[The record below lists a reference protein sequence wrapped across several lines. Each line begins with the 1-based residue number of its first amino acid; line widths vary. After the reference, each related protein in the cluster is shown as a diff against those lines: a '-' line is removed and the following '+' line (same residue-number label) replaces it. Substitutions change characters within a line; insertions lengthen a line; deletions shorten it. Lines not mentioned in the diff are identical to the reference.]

1 MSVNQSHDLKLPEL
15 SRRTMV
21 KSSAGAGAA
30 LALGGAVSMPA
41 THAVAAQEFSG
52 KLTVWGVVSFTE
64 EGDNLLG
71 EQMKAWGDEN
81 GVEVEYVA
89 LPGSDYATKVAAAVE
104 AGSTPD
110 IVMMIASL
118 AIFYGNQDRL
128 EDVTAVYDELNQ
140 LGGGFW
146 EALSPHVTIDGKY
159 ISIPM
164 DAEVGVMYS
173 RLDLIEE
180 ATGSRTP
187 PATLDELEE
196 IAGQVLE
203 PPRQYGIGIT
213 LGRFPDTIGQVS
225 QLIFAD
231 GGTMVNEA
239 GEPALMSDGAVS
251 ALTRIKRWWDNGLI
265 PPDAPNWDDAG
276 NNTSYQS
283 YQSAFV
289 FNPASILGYLQ
300 ANDEELLANTAQAK
314 FPEGLAGSFPT
325 SGTWSWSI
333 FNTSENLDA
342 AKALLIHIMQPENI
356 QAVYEKVGG
365 RWYPC
370 YQDLIN
376 EPFWAD
382 NPHFADFPS
391 ILATARPG
399 WFPAEGTADLITKL
413 SAVEQKFILADA
425 VQAVVVN
432 GVTPEQ
438 ALQDAQTAMEQTF
451 AEVESNE

>member
-1 MSVNQSHDLKLPEL
+1 METVRKLDMN
-15 SRRTMV
+15 RRTLI
-21 KSSAGAGAA
+21 KSTAGVGAA
-30 LALGGAVSMPA
+30 LALGGAVSPA
-41 THAVAAQEFSG
+41 THAQEFSG

-64 EGDNLLG
+64 AGDDLLAD
-71 EQMKAWGDEN
+71 QMKAWGEAN

-89 LPGSDYATKVAAAVE
+89 LPGSDYATKLAAAVE

-110 IVMMIASL
+110 IAMMIANL

-128 EDVTAVYDELNQ
+128 VDVTDLYNELDQ
-140 LGGGFW
+140 LAGGFW
-146 EALSPHVTIDGKY
+146 PTLKPHVSIVDQV

-196 IAGQVLE
+196 VAGQVLD
-203 PPRQYGIGIT
+203 PPRQFGIGLT
-213 LGRFPDTIGQVS
+213 LGRFPDTNGQVS

-231 GGTMVNEA
+231 GGFLVDEEGN
-239 GEPALMSDGAVS
+239 PALDSEGALH
-251 ALTRIKRWWDNGLI
+251 ALERIKRWWDNGLI
-265 PPDAPNWDDAG
+265 PPDAPNWDDSG

-314 FPEGLAGSFPT
+314 FPDGTAGSFPS

-333 FNTSENLDA
+333 FNNSENQDA
-342 AKALLIHIMQPENI
+342 AKALITNIMQPENL
-356 QAVYEKVGG
+356 QAVYELVGG
-365 RWYPC
+365 RWYPA
-370 YQDLIN
+370 YVDLQN

-382 NPHFADFPS
+382 NPYFADFPS
-391 ILATARPG
+391 ILETARPS
-399 WFPAEGTADLITKL
+399 WYPAEGTADLITKL
-413 SAVEQKFILADA
+413 SAVDQKYIVADL
-425 VQAVVVN
+425 VQAVVVS
-432 GVTPEQ
+432 GVDPAQ
-438 ALQDAQTAMEQTF
+438 ALADAQVSMEQTF
-451 AEVESNE
+451 AEVESNQ

>member
-1 MSVNQSHDLKLPEL
+1 VKQSNDSRNHEI
-15 SRRTMV
+15 SRRTV
-21 KSSAGAGAA
+21 IKSTAGAGAA
-30 LALGGAVSMPA
+30 IALGGGASPA
-41 THAVAAQEFSG
+41 THAAQEFTG

-64 EGDNLLG
+64 EGDDLLG
-71 EQMKAWGDEN
+71 QQMVDWGEAN

-110 IVMMIASL
+110 IVMMIANL

-128 EDVTAVYDELNQ
+128 VDVTDVFEELNQ

-146 EALSPHVTIDGKY
+146 ESLSPHVKIEDTY

-196 IAGQVLE
+196 VAGQVLD
-203 PPRQYGIGIT
+203 PPRQFGIGLT
-213 LGRFPDTIGQVS
+213 LGRFPDTTGQVS

-231 GGTMVNEA
+231 GGTLVDESGA
-239 GEPALMSDGAVS
+239 PALNSDGALN

-300 ANDEELLANTAQAK
+300 ANDEELLADTAQAK
-314 FPEGLAGSFPT
+314 FPEGTAGSFPT

-333 FNTSENLDA
+333 FNTSENVDA
-342 AKALLIHIMQPENI
+342 AKALLKHIMQPENL
-356 QAVYEKVGG
+356 QAVYELVGG

-370 YQDLIN
+370 YKDLQN

-382 NPHFADFPS
+382 NPFFVDFPS
-391 ILATARPG
+391 ILESARPG
-399 WFPAEGTADLITKL
+399 WYPAEGTADLITKL
-413 SAVEQKFILADA
+413 SAVEQKFVLADM
-425 VQAVVVN
+425 VQAVVLNDADPV
-432 GVTPEQ
+432 Q
-438 ALQDAQTAMEQTF
+438 ALADAQTAMEQTF
-451 AEVESNE
+451 AEVDSNA

>member
-1 MSVNQSHDLKLPEL
+1 VSKTRVQNLPEL
-15 SRRTMV
+15 SRRSVLKT
-21 KSSAGAGAA
+21 SAGAGAA
-30 LALGGAVSMPA
+30 LALGGAAALPA
-41 THAVAAQEFSG
+41 SQAGAAQEFSG

-71 EQMKAWGDEN
+71 EQMQEWGEAN

-110 IVMMIASL
+110 IVMMIANL

-128 EDVTAVYDELNQ
+128 VDLTDVYGELNQ

-146 EALSPHVTIDGKY
+146 EALSPHVTIDGAY

-173 RLDLIEE
+173 RLDLIEGV
-180 ATGSRTP
+180 TGNRTP

-203 PPRQYGIGIT
+203 PPRQFGIGIT
-213 LGRFPDTIGQVS
+213 LGRFPDTTGQVT
-225 QLIFAD
+225 QIIFAD
-231 GGTMVNEA
+231 GGTLVDES
-239 GEPALMSDGAVS
+239 GVPALNSEGAVT

-300 ANDEELLANTAQAK
+300 ANDEELLADTAQAK
-314 FPEGLAGSFPT
+314 FPEGTAGSFPT

-333 FNTSENLDA
+333 FNTSENVDA
-342 AKALLIHIMQPENI
+342 AKALLTHIMQPENV

-370 YQDLIN
+370 YQDLVN
-376 EPFWAD
+376 EPYWAD
-382 NPHFADFPS
+382 NPHFVDFPS
-391 ILATARPG
+391 ILESARPG
-399 WFPAEGTADLITKL
+399 WYPAEGTADLITQL
-413 SAVEQKFILADA
+413 SAVEQKFIIADM
-425 VQAVVVN
+425 VQAVVLN
-432 GVTPEQ
+432 GVAPEQ
-438 ALQDAQTAMEQTF
+438 ALADAQLAMEQTF
-451 AEVESNE
+451 EEVASNQ

>member
-1 MSVNQSHDLKLPEL
+1 MLK
-15 SRRTMV
+15 SG
-21 KSSAGAGAA
+21 AGAGAA
-30 LALGGAVSMPA
+30 LALGGAAMPA
-41 THAVAAQEFSG
+41 THAVAQEFSG
-52 KLTVWGVVSFTE
+52 SLTVWGVVSFTE
-64 EGDNLLG
+64 AGDELLG
-71 EQMKAWGDEN
+71 QQMREWGEAN

-110 IVMMIASL
+110 IVMMIANL

-128 EDVTAVYDELNQ
+128 VDVTDVYDELNQ

-146 EALSPHVTIDGKY
+146 ESLSPHVTIDDAY

-180 ATGSRTP
+180 ATGTRTP

-196 IAGQVLE
+196 IAGQVLD
-203 PPRQYGIGIT
+203 PPRQFGIGIT
-213 LGRFPDTIGQVS
+213 LGRFPDTNGQVS
-225 QLIFAD
+225 QLIYAD
-231 GGTMVNEA
+231 GGTMVDESGA
-239 GEPALMSDGAVS
+239 PALDSEGALS
-251 ALTRIKRWWDNGLI
+251 ALNRIKRWWDNGLI

-276 NNTSYQS
+276 NNQSYQS

-300 ANDEELLANTAQAK
+300 ENDQELLADTAQAK
-314 FPEGLAGSFPT
+314 FPEGSAGSFPT

-333 FNTSENLDA
+333 FNNSENGDA
-342 AKALLIHIMQPENI
+342 AKALLIHIMQPENV
-356 QAVYEKVGG
+356 QAVYEQVGG

-370 YQDLIN
+370 YKDLIN

-382 NPHFADFPS
+382 NPHFVDFPS
-391 ILATARPG
+391 ILESARPG

-413 SAVEQKFILADA
+413 SAVDQKFILPDM
-425 VQAVVVN
+425 VQAVILN

-438 ALQDAQTAMEQTF
+438 ALADAQTAMEQTF
-451 AEVESNE
+451 AEIESNE